1 MHFLVQCLCSV
12 HEKPKAEKP
21 GLLLSLRAISSASMR
36 SNLTT
41 CVKQSDL
48 QNIQCGQATT
58 LQMN

>member
-21 GLLLSLRAISSASMR
+21 GLLLSLHAISSASMR
-36 SNLTT
+36 SNLTA